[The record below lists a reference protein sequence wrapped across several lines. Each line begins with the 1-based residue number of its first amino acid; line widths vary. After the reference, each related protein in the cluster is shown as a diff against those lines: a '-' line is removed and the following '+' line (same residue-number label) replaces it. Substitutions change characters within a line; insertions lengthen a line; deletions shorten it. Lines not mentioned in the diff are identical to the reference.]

1 MDHFYENTYRIGA
14 QNVDRYNHC
23 RPAAVLSYLQE
34 AATYAAIDLNIS
46 RDVMLRE
53 YNVFWMLARIWFR
66 LERPL
71 GWEEALTVRTWHR
84 GGKGVA
90 MYRDF
95 DLFVGDEPVGEAVST
110 WVLADYDTRKM
121 FRLSTVKEFA
131 STSGGSLCKTRLL
144 GRVSMPQEM
153 EMSYSRRMGYS
164 DTDIN
169 GHVNNCRYADFV
181 CDALPMDTFNGRQF
195 LSEMQLGYLAE
206 CLPGDLLHLQAGQG
220 EGQHFVQGID
230 DGAVSRF
237 QASLRFSP
245 LG

>member
-1 MDHFYENTYRIGA
+1 MDHVYENTYRIGA
-14 QNVDRYNHC
+14 QNVDRHNHC
-23 RPAAVLSYLQE
+23 RPAAALSCLQE

-46 RDVMLRE
+46 RDVMLRK

-71 GWEEALTVRTWHR
+71 GWDEALTVRTWHR

-95 DLFVGDEPVGEAVST
+95 DLYVGDELVGEAVST
-110 WVLADYDTRKM
+110 WVLADYDTHKM
-121 FRLSTVKEFA
+121 FRLSTVKEFE
-131 STSGGSLCKTRLL
+131 STSGGPLCKSKLL
-144 GRVSMPQEM
+144 GKIPMPE
-153 EMSYSRRMGYS
+153 ELTLSYSRRMGYS

-169 GHVNNCRYADFV
+169 GHVNNCRYADLV
-181 CDALPMDTFNGRQF
+181 CDALPIDVFDGKQF